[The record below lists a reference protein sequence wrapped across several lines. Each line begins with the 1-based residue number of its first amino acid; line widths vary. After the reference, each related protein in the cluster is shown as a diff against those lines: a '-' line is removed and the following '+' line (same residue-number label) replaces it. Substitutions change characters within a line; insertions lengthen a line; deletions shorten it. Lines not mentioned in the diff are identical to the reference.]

1 MGQVAI
7 TINGNNYQIACDEGQ
22 EERLTRLGAYV
33 DERTAELVKSVGDV
47 GDVRLMVMAS
57 LMVTDKLFD
66 AMAETET
73 LRAQAAKA
81 AKEKISEKS
90 DEGLALIVEAVAERI
105 EDGRVLRGSLQHIS
119 LGPISILRE
128 LALPGPWSRYS
139 GAHLH

>member
-33 DERTAELVKSVGDV
+33 DERTAELVKGVGNV

-66 AMAETET
+66 TIAEVEKMRAEAAQNKQKEAPAKPDDSLAPLVDAM
-73 LRAQAAKA
+73 
-81 AKEKISEKS
+81 
-90 DEGLALIVEAVAERI
+90 AERI
-105 EDGRVLRGSLQHIS
+105 EDIAVNLENAYI
-119 LGPISILRE
+119 
-128 LALPGPWSRYS
+128 
-139 GAHLH
+139 

>member
-33 DERTAELVKSVGDV
+33 DERTAELVKSVGNV

-66 AMAETET
+66 AIAENEK
-73 LRAQAAKA
+73 LRAEAAQSKLKA
-81 AKEKISEKS
+81 APAKPDDS
-90 DEGLALIVEAVAERI
+90 LAPLVNAVAELI
-105 EDGRVLRGSLQHIS
+105 EDIAANL
-119 LGPISILRE
+119 E
-128 LALPGPWSRYS
+128 NA
-139 GAHLH
+139 

>member
-105 EDGRVLRGSLQHIS
+105 EDIAVNL
-119 LGPISILRE
+119 E
-128 LALPGPWSRYS
+128 NA
-139 GAHLH
+139 